1 MIAAQPRRDPVELRL
16 RLVTRYARLQLADD
30 VVVLAVADRG
40 GVGVELQRH
49 DDFRVQGAAE
59 RRHHFLGEVEALGE
73 DADHLV
79 RLAVQDQRAPHGARI
94 AAEPAQP
101 GGMSEDRGAAGAGRR
116 VLRPGE
122 PPVRGARAQHRQ
134 QVHGRADRAHPLG
147 RAVPGQVVVRSDG
160 DRELLEALVTRLDV
174 EVLRGRE
181 PVFRDAQARRAVPE
195 DHEPLRV
202 RVRQRPQQQRARD
215 AEDGGIRAD
224 PDRERQHDR
233 HREAGAPDEP
243 AQGVREV
250 VDEAAHESR
259 STQKRRV
266 RASVRI
272 AFSVNVRGS
281 ANSASASS
289 WRWT

>member
-1 MIAAQPRRDPVELRL
+1 MIRSSSACAS
-16 RLVTRYARLQLADD
+16 VTRYARLQLADD

-40 GVGVELQRH
+40 GVGVERQRH
-49 DDFRVQGAAE
+49 DDLRVQGAAE
-59 RRHHFLGEVEALGE
+59 RRHHLARKVEALRE
-73 DADHLV
+73 HADHLV
-79 RLAVQDQRAPHGARI
+79 RLAVQDQRAPHGTRI

-101 GGMSEDRGAAGAGRR
+101 GAH
-116 VLRPGE
+116 
-122 PPVRGARAQHRQ
+122 VRGRPCRRCRASSSCGPRSRPYAARAPSIGSRFDDARI
-134 QVHGRADRAHPLG
+134 VPTRSGAPS
-147 RAVPGQVVVRSDG
+147 PGQVVVRSDG

-224 PDRERQHDR
+224 PDRERQH
-233 HREAGAPDEP
+233 HGYREAGAASER
-243 AQGVREV
+243 AQRVREV
-250 VDEAAHESR
+250 AREAAHESR

-272 AFSVNVRGS
+272 AFSVNVRRS